1 MSENYLSRETLT
13 KNDRTELEQA
23 IAAPT
28 KTDVQEAII
37 RARSAYLTQAER
49 NDLRNVSGD
58 VMIIDDNGRI
68 QNAGTVRETFER
80 KMIEIV
86 VVEFDGSADHIYD
99 RMLRIDPETYDEIV
113 ESANKKIERFFLA
126 PK

>member
-80 KMIEIV
+80 KMIETV